1 MDSRLGQ
8 ATEAIPELAEVHAP
22 GEGLPE
28 GGDERAATL
37 WGDVWRKLRRDPR
50 FIISAGLIVIF
61 CLMGAV
67 PRLFTSVDPYS
78 AKACNILD
86 TVLRPSAKH
95 WFGTDILGC
104 DYYARVIYGAR
115 ASLEVGF
122 VATGLSVLIALVFGA
137 ASGYFGGATDMAISR
152 FADVWFSIPTILGAI
167 LLLELTGG
175 GGPLILAMVFVLFG
189 WPDLTRLV
197 RSFVITGKERGY
209 VRAARA
215 LGASDRRIV
224 FRHILPN
231 GMAPVIVYAAY
242 SVGAFIAGEA
252 ALTFLGV
259 GLRLPTISWGLEI
272 SLAEDRVLSDPHL
285 VIFPTLFLCVLL
297 GAFVLLGETLRDALD
312 PRLFG
317 GGG

>member
-1 MDSRLGQ
+1 MDSHLGQ
-8 ATEAIPELAEVHAP
+8 TTETVPGLADVHAP
-22 GEGLPE
+22 GGELPQAE
-28 GGDERAATL
+28 DERTATL

-50 FIISAGLIVIF
+50 FLIAGVLIALFVV
-61 CLMGAV
+61 MGMA
-67 PRLFTSVDPYS
+67 PSLFTRADPNQ
-78 AKACNILD
+78 CDILD
-86 TVLRPSAKH
+86 TVLRPSSKH

-104 DYYARVIYGAR
+104 DYYARVVYGAR
-115 ASLEVGF
+115 TSLEVGF
-122 VATGLSVLIALVFGA
+122 VATGLSVAIALVFGA
-137 ASGYFGGATDMAISR
+137 SAGYFGGRTDMVISR

-175 GGPLILAMVFVLFG
+175 GGPMILALVFVLFG

-197 RSFVITGKERGY
+197 RSFVISGKERGY

-215 LGASDRRIV
+215 LGASDRRII

-259 GLRLPTISWGLEI
+259 GLRLPTVSWGLQI
-272 SLAEDRVLSDPHL
+272 ALAEDRVLQDPHL
-285 VIFPTLFLCVLL
+285 IVFPTLFLCILV
-297 GAFVLLGETLRDALD
+297 GAFVLLGEALRDALD
-312 PRLFG
+312 PKLFG
-317 GGG
+317 HG

>member
-8 ATEAIPELAEVHAP
+8 ATEAAPELAGVLVP
-22 GEGLPE
+22 GGPLPGVE
-28 GGDERAATL
+28 DERAATL

-50 FIISAGLIVIF
+50 FIIAAVLIALFVV
-61 CLMGAV
+61 MGVA
-67 PRLFTSVDPYS
+67 PGLFTGVDPN
-78 AKACNILD
+78 KCNILD
-86 TVLRPSAKH
+86 TVLRPSTKH

-122 VATGLSVLIALVFGA
+122 VATGISVVIALVLGGSA
-137 ASGYFGGATDMAISR
+137 GYFGGATDMLISR

-175 GGPLILAMVFVLFG
+175 GGPLVLAMVFVLFG

-197 RSFVITGKERGY
+197 RSFVISGKERGY

-215 LGASDRRIV
+215 LGASDRRII

-272 SLAEDRVLSDPHL
+272 SLAEDRVLQDPHL
-285 VIFPTLFLCVLL
+285 LLFPTLFLCVLV

-312 PRLFG
+312 PKLFG
-317 GGG
+317 HG

>member
-1 MDSRLGQ
+1 VFVVMG
-8 ATEAIPELAEVHAP
+8 IAP
-22 GEGLPE
+22 GVFT
-28 GGDERAATL
+28 RA
-37 WGDVWRKLRRDPR
+37 DPNQ
-50 FIISAGLIVIF
+50 
-61 CLMGAV
+61 C
-67 PRLFTSVDPYS
+67 D
-78 AKACNILD
+78 ILD

-115 ASLEVGF
+115 TSLEVGF
-122 VATGLSVLIALVFGA
+122 VATGFSVVIALVLGA
-137 ASGYFGGATDMAISR
+137 SAGYFGGATDMVISR

-167 LLLELTGG
+167 LLLELTNG
-175 GGPLILAMVFVLFG
+175 GGPFILALVFVLFG

-242 SVGAFIAGEA
+242 SVGAFIAAEA

-272 SLAEDRVLSDPHL
+272 SLAEDRVLQDPHL
-285 VIFPTLFLCVLL
+285 LVFPTVFLCVLV
-297 GAFVLLGETLRDALD
+297 GAFILLGEVLRDALD
-312 PRLFG
+312 PKLFG
-317 GGG
+317 NG

>member
-8 ATEAIPELAEVHAP
+8 ATEAVPELAAAHVP
-22 GEGLPE
+22 GGGLPE
-28 GGDERAATL
+28 AEPDERAATL

-50 FIISAGLIVIF
+50 FIIASVLIALFVVMGLAP
-61 CLMGAV
+61 G
-67 PRLFTSVDPYS
+67 LFTGVDPN
-78 AKACNILD
+78 KCDILD
-86 TVLRPSAKH
+86 TVLRPNTKH

-122 VATGLSVLIALVFGA
+122 VATGLSVAIALVLGA
-137 ASGYFGGATDMAISR
+137 SAGYFGGATDMVISR

-175 GGPLILAMVFVLFG
+175 GGPLVLAMVFVLFG

-197 RSFVITGKERGY
+197 RSFVISGKERGY

-215 LGASDRRIV
+215 LGASDRRII

-272 SLAEDRVLSDPHL
+272 SLAEDRVLQDPHL
-285 VIFPTLFLCVLL
+285 LLFPTLFLCVLV
-297 GAFVLLGETLRDALD
+297 GAFVLLGEVLRDALD
-312 PRLFG
+312 PKLFG
-317 GGG
+317 HG